1 MEVAKPLLLFLKNMI
16 DFTLTEDQELIQKT
30 AREFAVE
37 HLAPGVMDRDENA
50 EFPYEQIKLMGEL
63 GFMGMMVPEEYS
75 GAGMDTLTY
84 VIALEEI
91 AAVEAAA
98 STIMSVNNSLVCQL
112 LADWG
117 TNVQKDQYL
126 KTLASGKKLG
136 AYSLSE
142 PQSGS
147 DASNLRTHAR
157 RKTGHYIINGTKNWV
172 TNGINSDVVVMFC
185 LTDKDLGS
193 KGISAFIVDKGM
205 AGFSTGKK
213 EDKLG
218 IRASDT
224 CELYFEDCEVPVENR
239 IGEEGAGFKIAMN
252 TLGGGRIGIAA
263 QALGIARAA
272 LEAAVAYAGARKQFG
287 KTIGSFGAIQNKLA
301 NTATEIDAARLL
313 IWRAAKL
320 KDRGKPYVKESSMA
334 KLYAS
339 TVAMKAATDCVQ
351 IYGGYGYMREY
362 GVERLMRDAKIT
374 QIYEGTSEIQ
384 QLIIGRELMK

>member
-1 MEVAKPLLLFLKNMI
+1 M

-126 KTLASGKKLG
+126 KTLASGIKLG

-157 RKTGHYIINGTKNWV
+157 RKNGHYIINGTKNWV

-252 TLGGGRIGIAA
+252 TLRGGRIGIAA
-263 QALGIARAA
+263 QGLGIARAA

-384 QLIIGRELMK
+384 QLVIGRELMK

>member
-1 MEVAKPLLLFLKNMI
+1 MI

-126 KTLASGKKLG
+126 KTLASGIKLG

-157 RKTGHYIINGTKNWV
+157 RKNGHYLINGTKNWV

-384 QLIIGRELMK
+384 QLVIGRELMK

>member
-1 MEVAKPLLLFLKNMI
+1 MI

-126 KTLASGKKLG
+126 KTLASGIKLG

-157 RKTGHYIINGTKNWV
+157 RKNGHYLINGTKNWV

-339 TVAMKAATDCVQ
+339 TVAMKSATDCVQ

-384 QLIIGRELMK
+384 RIVIARELLKK

>member
-1 MEVAKPLLLFLKNMI
+1 MI

-91 AAVEAAA
+91 AAVEAAT

-157 RKTGHYIINGTKNWV
+157 RKNGHYLINGTKNWV

-205 AGFSTGKK
+205 AGFFTGKK

-384 QLIIGRELMK
+384 QLVIGRELMK

>member
-1 MEVAKPLLLFLKNMI
+1 MI

-185 LTDKDLGS
+185 LTDKDIGS

-205 AGFSTGKK
+205 AGFFTGKK

-218 IRASDT
+218 IRASAP

-384 QLIIGRELMK
+384 QLVIGRELMK